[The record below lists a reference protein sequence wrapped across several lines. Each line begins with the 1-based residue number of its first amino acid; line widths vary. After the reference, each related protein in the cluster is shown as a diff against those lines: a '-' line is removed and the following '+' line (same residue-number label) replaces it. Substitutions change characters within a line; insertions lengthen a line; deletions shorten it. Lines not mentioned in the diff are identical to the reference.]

1 MYWAPNHVN
10 VVVPISLPWR
20 TFVAGLSSR
29 SPWEMFVIY
38 VAEVTRSWHL
48 KWFLQSASDL
58 LNCSKFLANL
68 KPIFLRTTRFSLL
81 SPFVPKYSLITVF
94 SWTNVT
100 LISQPLWVPFLTNS
114 LQKTSDCYQ
123 FLFTPNW
130 NTLSVYICD
139 NGNLSFV
146 VSLILVILQIHKI
159 LAGSGG
165 GRWGPDGWLVV
176 SSWQPEVVLG
186 GCAHPAGAGQVAQID
201 SPATGHGS
209 LGPRP
214 GPGASNWFR

>member
-29 SPWEMFVIY
+29 SPWEMSVIY

-48 KWFLQSASDL
+48 KWFLLSASDL
-58 LNCSKFLANL
+58 LNWSKFLANL
-68 KPIFLRTTRFSLL
+68 KPIFLRTRFSLL
-81 SPFVPKYSLITVF
+81 SPFVPKYSLITVY

-100 LISQPLWVPFLTNS
+100 LISQALWVPFLTNS

-186 GCAHPAGAGQVAQID
+186 GCAHPAPPDKSHKSIRRPRAN
-201 SPATGHGS
+201 GS